1 MSFWVRS
8 FGVGVGMGGVV
19 GRVGG
24 GSSFWRLGGVV
35 VKYFWIWIV
44 LVRGGRRRGRKE
56 SMRRGDIL
64 FCFLFFVLFDW
75 RWLDLDLFA
84 RLVGLCDT
92 VQVLQRD
99 PTCGSVRPL

>member
-8 FGVGVGMGGVV
+8 LGVGVGVVEVV

-44 LVRGGRRRGRKE
+44 LVRGGGWRRERRRGRKE
-56 SMRRGDIL
+56 SMRRGGISSIVCL
-64 FCFLFFVLFDW
+64 FVLFDW
-75 RWLDLDLFA
+75 W
-84 RLVGLCDT
+84 
-92 VQVLQRD
+92 
-99 PTCGSVRPL
+99 